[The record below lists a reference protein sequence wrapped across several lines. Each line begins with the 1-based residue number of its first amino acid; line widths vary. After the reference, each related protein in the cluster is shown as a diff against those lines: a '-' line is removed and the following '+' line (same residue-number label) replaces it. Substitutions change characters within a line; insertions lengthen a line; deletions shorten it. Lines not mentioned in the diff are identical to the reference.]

1 MSAPASNTPASNT
14 STSRT
19 PASRVPRH
27 ATFPYE
33 AAFVPDALIEDAAAP
48 ALALVHE
55 ALEIEHAAP
64 SPSEGLRR
72 LVRFFGERGLLSLV
86 TDARFGGK
94 HEHMSSVGLCLVRE
108 RLGHASPLVEL
119 AFAMQG
125 LGSYPITLAARPLD
139 ALDPGGAAH
148 TWLPKVVRGEAVA
161 AFALTEADAGTDLGG
176 LATRATRRGDRYVLS
191 GEKRF
196 ISNAGV
202 ADVYV
207 VFARTPSEE
216 PGKDGAG
223 SVREGKVSAFAVD
236 ARSKGLSVRPQSVLG
251 GHPIGE
257 VVLDDVEVDVSMRLG
272 DEGRGMAL
280 ALGTLHRFRPT
291 VGAAALGFAQRA
303 LDESIAHTKSRRQFG
318 APLAELPIVQAKLG
332 EMACELEAA
341 RLLVYRAAAAI
352 DAGGERGEVAR
363 KGSMAKLVATEA
375 AQRVI
380 DAAVQLHGGAGVLT
394 TGVVARLYEEVRA
407 LRIYEGTN
415 DVQKV
420 LIARELLR

>member
-1 MSAPASNTPASNT
+1 MSVSIPSHP
-14 STSRT
+14 
-19 PASRVPRH
+19 
-27 ATFPYE
+27 TFPYE
-33 AAFVPDALIEDAAAP
+33 PAFVPDALLQSAAAP

-55 ALEIEHAAP
+55 AVAIEHAAP
-64 SPSEGLRR
+64 SPGEGLRR

-86 TDARFGGK
+86 TDARFGGR
-94 HEHMSSVGLCLVRE
+94 HPRMSSIGLCLVRE

-125 LGSYPITLAARPLD
+125 LGSYPITLAAND
-139 ALDPGGAAH
+139 FGAEEAARV
-148 TWLPKVVRGEAVA
+148 WLPKVVRGEAVA

-176 LATRATRRGDRYVLS
+176 LATRATRRGDRYVLT

-207 VFARTPSEE
+207 VFART
-216 PGKDGAG
+216 DVG
-223 SVREGKVSAFAVD
+223 SSAGKVSAFAVD
-236 ARSKGLSVRPQSVLG
+236 ASSKGLSGRPQSVLG

-257 VVLDDVEVDVSMRLG
+257 LVLDGVEVDASMRLG

-303 LDESIAHTKSRRQFG
+303 LDEAIAHTKARHQFG

-352 DAGGERGEVAR
+352 DAGGDRGEVAR

>member
-1 MSAPASNTPASNT
+1 MSRAFPFEPAFVSEAMLRDAGEPAS
-14 STSRT
+14 
-19 PASRVPRH
+19 
-27 ATFPYE
+27 
-33 AAFVPDALIEDAAAP
+33 
-48 ALALVHE
+48 ALAAEGV
-55 ALEIEHAAP
+55 ALEHDAP
-64 SPSEGLRR
+64 NPGEGLRR
-72 LVRFFGERGLLSLV
+72 LVRFFGEKGLLRLV
-86 TDARFGGK
+86 TDARFGGA
-94 HEHMSSVGLCLVRE
+94 HERMSSIGLCLVRE

-125 LGSYPITLAARPLD
+125 LGSYPMTLAASEHGSTD
-139 ALDPGGAAH
+139 AAEV
-148 TWLPKVVRGEAVA
+148 WLPKVVRGEAVA
-161 AFALTEADAGTDLGG
+161 AFALTEAQAGTDLGG
-176 LATRATRRGDRYVLS
+176 LATTAVRRGDTYVLH

-207 VFARTPSEE
+207 VFARTE
-216 PGKDGAG
+216 D
-223 SVREGKVSAFAVD
+223 GKVSAFAVD
-236 ARSKGLSVRPQSVLG
+236 AHSEGLSVRPQAVLG

-257 VVLDDVEVDVSMRLG
+257 VVLEGVVVPEAMRLG
-272 DEGRGMAL
+272 AEGRGMAL

-303 LDESIAHTKSRRQFG
+303 LDESVAHVSSRQQFG
-318 APLAELPIVQAKLG
+318 APLSELPLVQAKLG

-352 DAGGERGEVAR
+352 DAGDDRGEVAR
-363 KGSMAKLVATEA
+363 KGSMAKLVATEG

-415 DVQKV
+415 DVQKL